1 MAISEVWHFELNAAK
16 SRLMHK
22 CTWRLFPTELHPLQ
36 TTVRSTDKTGREM
49 SQTLTENVCSYNTS
63 FLMEADWET

>member
-36 TTVRSTDKTGREM
+36 TTVRTACEM

-63 FLMEADWET
+63 FLMEAD